1 MNIGEKIKAR
11 IKSEKITVVEFA
23 QHLEISKASAHRL
36 LNRSSIDTDVL
47 FKICF
52 VLKYDFF
59 QDFSA
64 RIDDREW
71 KSNQYLKM
79 KFKSM
84 Q

>member
-11 IKSEKITVVEFA
+11 IKSEKISVVEFA
-23 QHLEISKASAHRL
+23 QLLEISKASAHRL

>member
-11 IKSEKITVVEFA
+11 IKSEKISVVEFA
-23 QHLEISKASAHRL
+23 QLLEISKASAHRL

-71 KSNQYLKM
+71 KSNQYLKV